1 MSAGAFR
8 AFKVAVFLACA
19 APGALLFH
27 ESFWGDLGANPVE
40 TLLHTSGESALV
52 ILLCSLAVTPVR
64 RVTGWNRL
72 QGLRRMLG
80 LWAFFYALSHFS
92 FYVLFDQACL
102 SWSEC
107 QVAAIWDDVLK
118 RKFILSGMVALVAM
132 IPLAL
137 TSTKGWIRRLG
148 KRWQTLHRLAYVA
161 GAAGAIHFVW
171 KTKVPEPRPYTYAS
185 ILVVLLLAR
194 VYFAWK
200 KRRAR
205 STGSTG
211 STGATVR

>member
-1 MSAGAFR
+1 
-8 AFKVAVFLACA
+8 VA
-19 APGALLFH
+19 
-27 ESFWGDLGANPVE
+27 

-64 RVTGWNRL
+64 RLTTWNRL
-72 QGLRRMLG
+72 QSLRRMLG

-102 SWSEC
+102 YWSDC
-107 QVAAIWDDVLK
+107 QLAAIVDDVVK
-118 RKFILSGMVALVAM
+118 RKFILSGMVALLSM
-132 IPLAL
+132 LPLAL

-161 GAAGAIHFVW
+161 GMAGAIHFVW
-171 KTKVPEPRPYTYAS
+171 KTKVPEPRPYTYAT

-194 VYFAWK
+194 VYFSYQ
-200 KRRAR
+200 KRRAHT
-205 STGSTG
+205 SGG
-211 STGATVR
+211 HGL